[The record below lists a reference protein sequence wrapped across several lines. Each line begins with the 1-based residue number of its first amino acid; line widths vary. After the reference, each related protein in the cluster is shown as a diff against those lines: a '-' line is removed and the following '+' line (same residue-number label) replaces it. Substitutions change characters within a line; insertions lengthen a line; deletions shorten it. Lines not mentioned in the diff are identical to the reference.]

1 MGVTGDSYCHAEHP
15 LREEYCIFWGGS
27 VPKTSEP
34 KLAGC
39 VLFLKKEILHFPD
52 VSLHDT

>member
-52 VSLHDT
+52 VSLDDT